1 MRQLSWYR
9 LRATDELHKNQQP
22 AYSSSSLAAS
32 SFAAYFSGTYLQ
44 SSLEDFTSPAV
55 ATCKSCIIANCFSF
69 SACDAMLLSCVPVAE
84 PQLAYSALRL
94 SFLAGYPFFVFPSIS
109 IFSVPHPQ
117 PHTSQI
123 PFSIVIYATMLAC
136 LSWRILHRCFE
147 RCRNRLGCRRE
158 FCSRV
163 ARRDRKP
170 DRRWWDVHLLLYQVY

>member
-1 MRQLSWYR
+1 MQCFS
-9 LRATDELHKNQQP
+9 RACL
-22 AYSSSSLAAS
+22 
-32 SFAAYFSGTYLQ
+32 LQ
-44 SSLEDFTSPAV
+44 SLNSLTVPCGYPFLL
-55 ATCKSCIIANCFSF
+55 AT
-69 SACDAMLLSCVPVAE
+69 
-84 PQLAYSALRL
+84 
-94 SFLAGYPFFVFPSIS
+94 PFFVFPSIS

-170 DRRWWDVHLLLYQVY
+170 DRRWWDVHLLLHYYHGSIIIAHVSIHSINLECDLERTLMGEGGSGGARARVSRCDLT